1 MLLDRMVHAMGSVPQ
16 SQTTMSAMLTML
28 ATSAVF
34 LFDGGCA
41 VALLFILVC
50 GVALLQSRLI
60 KAAGHWT
67 QHGASAIQLNNS
79 RNISRT
85 CTSAAEL
92 FYLRHTRSCAA
103 TACGNKGGGTSH
115 STPLQMSGAD
125 FIARLLQSIW
135 RHCYVTVFL
144 RLDRLLQSIGQ
155 MVRYYAKTAMK
166 LIIVFSAMLRDML
179 TWFTPLE
186 LAACLHLA
194 NAYDLGV
201 GNHCRVSAVNAPSAQ
216 EIATIA
222 LALLILSLSIIDWHV
237 PRGFRS
243 QQLLCRILTAMSM
256 QALRMD
262 LACTAMAFLLPTFGK
277 RPQEEGS
284 TARKRTATMSPATE
298 QTPGTPTDTKV
309 TVPNSQ
315 SSSSMQPSSSAVES
329 GAATEHTAAG
339 AEITTC
345 MKAIVTEWNTLST
358 DDARDLVNAAQGLLK
373 GDQKNVRDLCKQWGV
388 QLREKKRYRPMNTL
402 KQELKIA
409 LTERAKKLKS
419 ENEGSD
425 RGAAT
430 EHTEDDARADNALA
444 ETPRSSTKV
453 AKESTATEH
462 ASAEFCIETAMD
474 EALRRIK
481 ALHGDSEILV
491 RVVDHACSSEQCVS
505 HRIAAMC
512 REASWKI
519 SKELCNDQPLDACGY
534 IAADAVCRLREAA
547 LAEANGWHRMKL
559 PDYACLECIDRGN
572 QVLGKRDLDRIL
584 DSDHVNRLVR
594 HYSYLDQRMQAEE
607 EWWAGAVALDHFLI
621 GLPDAVS

>member
-1 MLLDRMVHAMGSVPQ
+1 MHLLAVALLAHPSGEQLFMLLGRMVRAMGSVPQ

-41 VALLFILVC
+41 VAVLFILVC

-79 RNISRT
+79 RNMSRT

-115 STPLQMSGAD
+115 SIPLQMSGAD

-144 RLDRLLQSIGQ
+144 PLDRLLQSIGQ
-155 MVRYYAKTAMK
+155 MVRYYAKIAMK
-166 LIIVFSAMLRDML
+166 LIIVSSAMQRDML

-201 GNHCRVSAVNAPSAQ
+201 DNHCRASAVNAPSTQ

-222 LALLILSLSIIDWHV
+222 LALLILFLSIIDWHV
-237 PRGFRS
+237 PRGVRS

-277 RPQEEGS
+277 RPQEEGG

-298 QTPGTPTDTKV
+298 QTPGAPTDTKV
-309 TVPNSQ
+309 TVPHSQ
-315 SSSSMQPSSSAVES
+315 SSPSMPGVLFFRIVEKLS
-329 GAATEHTAAG
+329 
-339 AEITTC
+339 
-345 MKAIVTEWNTLST
+345 LST
-358 DDARDLVNAAQGLLK
+358 GASREAPVDKCAP
-373 GDQKNVRDLCKQWGV
+373 C
-388 QLREKKRYRPMNTL
+388 QL
-402 KQELKIA
+402 
-409 LTERAKKLKS
+409 
-419 ENEGSD
+419 
-425 RGAAT
+425 
-430 EHTEDDARADNALA
+430 
-444 ETPRSSTKV
+444 
-453 AKESTATEH
+453 
-462 ASAEFCIETAMD
+462 FCIVET
-474 EALRRIK
+474 
-481 ALHGDSEILV
+481 
-491 RVVDHACSSEQCVS
+491 
-505 HRIAAMC
+505 
-512 REASWKI
+512 
-519 SKELCNDQPLDACGY
+519 
-534 IAADAVCRLREAA
+534 
-547 LAEANGWHRMKL
+547 
-559 PDYACLECIDRGN
+559 
-572 QVLGKRDLDRIL
+572 
-584 DSDHVNRLVR
+584 
-594 HYSYLDQRMQAEE
+594 
-607 EWWAGAVALDHFLI
+607 FF
-621 GLPDAVS
+621 

>member
-1 MLLDRMVHAMGSVPQ
+1 MGSVPQ

-41 VALLFILVC
+41 VAVLFILVC

-79 RNISRT
+79 RNMSRT

-125 FIARLLQSIW
+125 FIARLLQSVCQQVCLTIIMHWGRALLALFRPSARLLQSIW

-144 RLDRLLQSIGQ
+144 PLDRLLQSIGQ
-155 MVRYYAKTAMK
+155 MVRYYAKIAMK
-166 LIIVFSAMLRDML
+166 LIIVSSAMLRDML

-237 PRGFRS
+237 PRGVRS

-277 RPQEEGS
+277 RPQEEGG

-298 QTPGTPTDTKV
+298 QTPGTPTDTKS
-309 TVPNSQ
+309 N
-315 SSSSMQPSSSAVES
+315 
-329 GAATEHTAAG
+329 G
-339 AEITTC
+339 AE
-345 MKAIVTEWNTLST
+345 
-358 DDARDLVNAAQGLLK
+358 
-373 GDQKNVRDLCKQWGV
+373 
-388 QLREKKRYRPMNTL
+388 
-402 KQELKIA
+402 
-409 LTERAKKLKS
+409 
-419 ENEGSD
+419 
-425 RGAAT
+425 
-430 EHTEDDARADNALA
+430 
-444 ETPRSSTKV
+444 
-453 AKESTATEH
+453 
-462 ASAEFCIETAMD
+462 F
-474 EALRRIK
+474 
-481 ALHGDSEILV
+481 
-491 RVVDHACSSEQCVS
+491 
-505 HRIAAMC
+505 
-512 REASWKI
+512 
-519 SKELCNDQPLDACGY
+519 SK
-534 IAADAVCRLREAA
+534 
-547 LAEANGWHRMKL
+547 
-559 PDYACLECIDRGN
+559 
-572 QVLGKRDLDRIL
+572 
-584 DSDHVNRLVR
+584 
-594 HYSYLDQRMQAEE
+594 
-607 EWWAGAVALDHFLI
+607 
-621 GLPDAVS
+621 

>member
-1 MLLDRMVHAMGSVPQ
+1 
-16 SQTTMSAMLTML
+16 
-28 ATSAVF
+28 
-34 LFDGGCA
+34 
-41 VALLFILVC
+41 
-50 GVALLQSRLI
+50 
-60 KAAGHWT
+60 
-67 QHGASAIQLNNS
+67 
-79 RNISRT
+79 
-85 CTSAAEL
+85 
-92 FYLRHTRSCAA
+92 
-103 TACGNKGGGTSH
+103 
-115 STPLQMSGAD
+115 
-125 FIARLLQSIW
+125 
-135 RHCYVTVFL
+135 
-144 RLDRLLQSIGQ
+144 
-155 MVRYYAKTAMK
+155 
-166 LIIVFSAMLRDML
+166 
-179 TWFTPLE
+179 
-186 LAACLHLA
+186 
-194 NAYDLGV
+194 
-201 GNHCRVSAVNAPSAQ
+201 
-216 EIATIA
+216 
-222 LALLILSLSIIDWHV
+222 
-237 PRGFRS
+237 
-243 QQLLCRILTAMSM
+243 M

-277 RPQEEGS
+277 RPQEEGG

-315 SSSSMQPSSSAVES
+315 SSPSMQPSSSAVES

-358 DDARDLVNAAQGLLK
+358 DDARDLVNAAQVLLK
-373 GDQKNVRDLCKQWGV
+373 GDQNDVRNLCKPWGV

-409 LTERAKKLKS
+409 LTKRAKKLKS

-430 EHTEDDARADNALA
+430 EHTEVDARADDALA
-444 ETPRSSTKV
+444 ETPRSSTQV

-474 EALRRIK
+474 ETLRRIK

-519 SKELCNDQPLDACGY
+519 SKDLCNDQPLDACGY

-559 PDYACLECIDRGN
+559 PDYARLECIDRGN
-572 QVLGKRDLDRIL
+572 QVLRKRDLDRIL

-594 HYSYLDQRMQAEE
+594 HYSYLDERRQAEE

-621 GLPDAVS
+621 GLPDLVSELAAATSTKQLQWKAWILNFTVFCTAWEPLVHSGRGRSCAKFSAAATEHCDFEYSGRHVGAEPTATEQWITRRPKHQQLSQSLRIAGPRSVQCVGLGACKRHASTCSSLAACL

>member
-1 MLLDRMVHAMGSVPQ
+1 
-16 SQTTMSAMLTML
+16 MLTML

-41 VALLFILVC
+41 VAVLFILVC

-79 RNISRT
+79 RNMSRT

-125 FIARLLQSIW
+125 FIARLLQSVCQQVCLTIIMLW
-135 RHCYVTVFL
+135 G
-144 RLDRLLQSIGQ
+144 RLLLALFRPSARLLQSIRQ
-155 MVRYYAKTAMK
+155 MVELSRLCT
-166 LIIVFSAMLRDML
+166 L
-179 TWFTPLE
+179 TWLTPLE
-186 LAACLHLA
+186 LAACA
-194 NAYDLGV
+194 
-201 GNHCRVSAVNAPSAQ
+201 RVVNAAMHWGLFTCSRESIDHQINAATEPSAQ
-216 EIATIA
+216 EIATIT
-222 LALLILSLSIIDWHV
+222 LALLILSLSGADWHV
-237 PRGFRS
+237 PRWL
-243 QQLLCRILTAMSM
+243 QHHQHLCQLLTAMCM
-256 QALRMD
+256 HTLRLD
-262 LACTAMAFLLPTFGK
+262 CWCTIMAFLLPTFGK
-277 RPQEEGS
+277 RPREEGG

-315 SSSSMQPSSSAVES
+315 SSLSMQPSSSAVES
-329 GAATEHTAAG
+329 GAATEHTAAE

-345 MKAIVTEWNTLST
+345 MKAIVAEWNTLST
-358 DDARDLVNAAQGLLK
+358 DDARDLVNAAQVFLK
-373 GDQKNVRDLCKQWGV
+373 GIQNDVRNLCNPWGV
-388 QLREKKRYRPMNTL
+388 QLKEKKRYRPMHTL

-409 LTERAKKLKS
+409 LTKRAKKLKS

-425 RGAAT
+425 RGVAT
-430 EHTEDDARADNALA
+430 EHTEVDARADDALA
-444 ETPRSSTKV
+444 ETPWSSTQV

-474 EALRRIK
+474 ETLRRIK

-519 SKELCNDQPLDACGY
+519 SEDLFNDQPLDACGY

-559 PDYACLECIDRGN
+559 PDYARLECVGRGN
-572 QVLGKRDLDRIL
+572 QVLCKRDLDRIL
-584 DSDHVNRLVR
+584 DSDQVNRLVR
-594 HYSYLDQRMQAEE
+594 HYSCLDQNSQAEE
-607 EWWAGAVALDHFLI
+607 EWWAGLGSLATSNP
-621 GLPDAVS
+621 GT